1 MIHPARARWPGGTLD
16 GMSSSTQSSGPSL
29 GKRALALLVLLV
41 AAWILFKFVIG
52 LVSAVATV
60 VVIVLAIV
68 AVIWAIRVL

>member
-1 MIHPARARWPGGTLD
+1 
-16 GMSSSTQSSGPSL
+16 MSTSTPSRGASL

-41 AAWILFKFVIG
+41 AAWVLFKVVVG
-52 LVSAVATV
+52 LVTAVATV